1 MPSLIF
7 LVFSALKK
15 KREAIRDMN
24 KEINESIFTNVT
36 WRICII

>member
-36 WRICII
+36 WGICII